1 MTLCI
6 ESCAGGTGG
15 PDGVT
20 LERVVLITEAGAF
33 PLGLT
38 PCEEDWL

>member
-15 PDGVT
+15 VT
-20 LERVVLITEAGAF
+20 LEQMVLITEAGTF